1 MDILKRICTGNME
14 ETVRVEKSFLNEDQT
29 N

>member
-14 ETVRVEKSFLNEDQT
+14 ETVRVEKPFLNEDQT